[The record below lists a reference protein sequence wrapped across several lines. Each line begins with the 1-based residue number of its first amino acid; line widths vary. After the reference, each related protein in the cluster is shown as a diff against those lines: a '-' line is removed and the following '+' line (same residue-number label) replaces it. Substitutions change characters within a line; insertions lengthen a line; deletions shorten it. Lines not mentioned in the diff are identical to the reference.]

1 MSLVKIE
8 SIKLPITKSFFTL
21 KVLILSSK
29 DLDGGAARSAYRQHQ
44 GLLAAGI
51 NSQMLVQ
58 NKQSVDN
65 TVVAP
70 TSKIKRGV
78 AVIKP
83 TVDQYPLTLYRNRD
97 RTINIFSSQWLPNNI
112 TKQIEQLNPDLI
124 NLHWVCGGFVPIEA
138 LAKFKVPIVW
148 TLHDMWAFTG
158 GCHYSGN
165 CDRYQQF
172 CGCCPQLGS
181 NHRFDLSAWNWQRKA
196 KAWKDLNLTIVT
208 PSNWL
213 AQCAKNSS
221 LFEDLPVKVIGY
233 GIDPQLY
240 QPHPTHLARKI
251 LNLPQDKK
259 IILFGALNSTQ
270 DLRKGF
276 SLLVKAL
283 QNLRQLQSNQEV
295 ELVIFGASEPANPVD
310 FGYKTRY
317 LGKLNDDITLSLV
330 YAAADVFV
338 APSTQDNLP
347 NTVLEALFCGT
358 PCVAFNIGGMSD
370 LIEHQQ
376 TGYLAKPLI
385 PEDLAQGIGWVLL
398 DEERSQQLRVNS
410 RLKAIAQFSLK
421 QQTQR
426 YLEVFEKLCSNL
438 AV

>member
-1 MSLVKIE
+1 M
-8 SIKLPITKSFFTL
+8 
-21 KVLILSSK
+21 
-29 DLDGGAARSAYRQHQ
+29 
-44 GLLAAGI
+44 
-51 NSQMLVQ
+51 
-58 NKQSVDN
+58 
-65 TVVAP
+65 
-70 TSKIKRGV
+70 
-78 AVIKP
+78 
-83 TVDQYPLTLYRNRD
+83 
-97 RTINIFSSQWLPNNI
+97 
-112 TKQIEQLNPDLI
+112 
-124 NLHWVCGGFVPIEA
+124 
-138 LAKFKVPIVW
+138 
-148 TLHDMWAFTG
+148 
-158 GCHYSGN
+158 
-165 CDRYQQF
+165 
-172 CGCCPQLGS
+172 
-181 NHRFDLSAWNWQRKA
+181 
-196 KAWKDLNLTIVT
+196 
-208 PSNWL
+208 
-213 AQCAKNSS
+213 
-221 LFEDLPVKVIGY
+221 
-233 GIDPQLY
+233 
-240 QPHPTHLARKI
+240 
-251 LNLPQDKK
+251 
-259 IILFGALNSTQ
+259 
-270 DLRKGF
+270 
-276 SLLVKAL
+276 LVKAL

-426 YLEVFEKLCSNL
+426 YLEVFEKSA
-438 AV
+438 AVSAI